1 MEEVLINDDAG
12 NRCFGCSPHNDRGL
26 KMTFVKRA
34 AGEVESRIDVA
45 PHFCGADGVIHG
57 GVQATL
63 LDEAMG
69 MAVRTAMGDDPR
81 WVVTA
86 EFKLRYRLPAPTG
99 QAVRVRGSVVR
110 REGADFFVEG
120 VILDTGG
127 QRLTIADARWRIIEP
142 SVGADG

>member
-45 PHFCGADGVIHG
+45 PHFCGEDGVIHG

-69 MAVRTAMGDDPR
+69 MAVRTAMGDDQR

-120 VILDTGG
+120 AILDTGG
-127 QRLTIADARWRIIEP
+127 ERLTIADARWRIIEP

>member
-1 MEEVLINDDAG
+1 MEEVLINDDAD

-26 KMTFVKRA
+26 QMTFVKRA

-45 PHFCGADGVIHG
+45 AHFCGPDGVIHG

-69 MAVRTAMGDDPR
+69 MAVRTVMGDDER

-99 QAVRVRGSVVR
+99 QAVTVRGSVVR

-120 VILDTGG
+120 AIVDTQGK
-127 QRLTIADARWRIIEP
+127 RLTIADSRWRIIEP
-142 SVGADG
+142 SPGTDG